1 MTVSYGRPSAS
12 APRLRGG
19 LPGADE
25 GGPFEHP
32 SYVRASA
39 EHEGTEPVVL
49 DAGGGRLVLLAG
61 GGSLHTVYGYPQPVG
76 AATAVADALAAIDVP
91 LRVALSPLGAGGE
104 LAQALRARLPLA
116 DERAICVTDLDSDP
130 MEVFDASARSMVRR
144 ALREGTSVEVGAV
157 ESDFGPMYR
166 RAMDAIGA
174 ADLSRSAMRT
184 WPRWGWQAPSR
195 SP

>member
-49 DAGGGRLVLLAG
+49 HFTRVFVT
-61 GGSLHTVYGYPQPVG
+61 SPSPVG
-76 AATAVADALAAIDVP
+76 STAMPGPPRP
-91 LRVALSPLGAGGE
+91 LS
-104 LAQALRARLPLA
+104 Q
-116 DERAICVTDLDSDP
+116 
-130 MEVFDASARSMVRR
+130 
-144 ALREGTSVEVGAV
+144 
-157 ESDFGPMYR
+157 
-166 RAMDAIGA
+166 
-174 ADLSRSAMRT
+174 
-184 WPRWGWQAPSR
+184 
-195 SP
+195 